1 MPTPTRPPILM
12 PIGDATEAVDTL
24 YPFFRV
30 AEDGFRAVVCGPEA
44 RTYHMVLHE
53 VPPGAK
59 IPWDITEERP
69 GYHIKAEVAFRDVDP
84 TKYAGLFVS
93 GGRAPEYLRYD
104 KDLLR
109 ITRHFFEA
117 NKPVAVVCHG
127 IEIVS
132 AAGVIRG
139 RTVTTVAKCALD
151 AEQGGARYVDQ
162 PTVVD
167 GNLVTARTWHDSAPF
182 MREFM
187 KMLQN
192 GKSKHVARR
201 VHGPAHADRPRRQ
214 LLAAR
219 PRRLVGRGSGPCRAR
234 RGSSGCTLSIGTY
247 SMKGMP
253 LEDAIGLIASIGY
266 DGIEIA
272 TQPGFDG
279 EPAKLSARP
288 RGDGSANGSTTTGLK
303 LTALMEQISPSADD
317 QRHRADVERIGRV
330 ADLAREVIPDA
341 ASA

>member
-1 MPTPTRPPILM
+1 MNPDHLNRRETLGLLAAGTAGAGMIASAAKADAQDKEPGPDSPAILM

-104 KDLLR
+104 KDLMR

-132 AAGVIRG
+132 AAGVIKG

-151 AEQGGARYVDQ
+151 AEQGGAKYVDK
-162 PTVVD
+162 PCVVD

-182 MREFM
+182 MRAFM
-187 KMLQN
+187 KMLTGQN
-192 GKSKHVARR
+192 SGSR
-201 VHGPAHADRPRRQ
+201 PAA
-214 LLAAR
+214 
-219 PRRLVGRGSGPCRAR
+219 G
-234 RGSSGCTLSIGTY
+234 
-247 SMKGMP
+247 
-253 LEDAIGLIASIGY
+253 
-266 DGIEIA
+266 
-272 TQPGFDG
+272 
-279 EPAKLSARP
+279 
-288 RGDGSANGSTTTGLK
+288 
-303 LTALMEQISPSADD
+303 
-317 QRHRADVERIGRV
+317 
-330 ADLAREVIPDA
+330 
-341 ASA
+341 